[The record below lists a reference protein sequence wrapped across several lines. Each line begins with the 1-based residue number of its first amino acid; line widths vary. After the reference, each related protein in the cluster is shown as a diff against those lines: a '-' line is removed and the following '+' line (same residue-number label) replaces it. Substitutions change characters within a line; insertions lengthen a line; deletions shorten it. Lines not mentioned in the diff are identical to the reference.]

1 MYHLWVEAE
10 IKEKGNVAINLKSL
24 EQSSRIFGVHS
35 DDEVLTPYQKAV
47 NNASLE
53 LAKNDCAFLQNRG
66 ELFALARKKVDEDG
80 YAYSKKTSWSSK
92 FGKAATHAPKPK
104 RKYLQSSMREENIK
118 NVSSAIQSHQE
129 TIALLQKQKQKY
141 SNAEKFLE
149 AAEINKSILEITNQ
163 KQLKVKELA
172 ELSKAEARSNMVR
185 KKKKVAKKNTNTSS
199 VGLGTWLKRESS
211 SYESG
216 GDTDILDKSENETKS
231 EAKKKPSGSEG
242 CESSP
247 LLGDSELLQQG
258 KASAEIQDHRE
269 LKVQGQESSKN
280 YFL

>member
-1 MYHLWVEAE
+1 
-10 IKEKGNVAINLKSL
+10 
-24 EQSSRIFGVHS
+24 
-35 DDEVLTPYQKAV
+35 
-47 NNASLE
+47 
-53 LAKNDCAFLQNRG
+53 
-66 ELFALARKKVDEDG
+66 
-80 YAYSKKTSWSSK
+80 
-92 FGKAATHAPKPK
+92 
-104 RKYLQSSMREENIK
+104 MREENIK

-172 ELSKAEARSNMVR
+172 ELSKAETRSNMVR
-185 KKKKVAKKNTNTSS
+185 KKKKVAKNTNTSS
-199 VGLGTWLKRESS
+199 VGLGMWLKRESS

-216 GDTDILDKSENETKS
+216 GDTDILDESENETKS
-231 EAKKKPSGSEG
+231 EAQKKPSGSEG
-242 CESSP
+242 CQSSP

-258 KASAEIQDHRE
+258 KASAKV
-269 LKVQGQESSKN
+269 KVQGQESSKN

>member
-1 MYHLWVEAE
+1 
-10 IKEKGNVAINLKSL
+10 
-24 EQSSRIFGVHS
+24 
-35 DDEVLTPYQKAV
+35 
-47 NNASLE
+47 
-53 LAKNDCAFLQNRG
+53 
-66 ELFALARKKVDEDG
+66 
-80 YAYSKKTSWSSK
+80 
-92 FGKAATHAPKPK
+92 
-104 RKYLQSSMREENIK
+104 MREENIK

-172 ELSKAEARSNMVR
+172 ELSKAEARANMVR

-231 EAKKKPSGSEG
+231 EAKKKLSGSEG

-247 LLGDSELLQQG
+247 LLGDSELLQEG

-269 LKVQGQESSKN
+269 VKVQGQESSKN

>member
-1 MYHLWVEAE
+1 M
-10 IKEKGNVAINLKSL
+10 
-24 EQSSRIFGVHS
+24 HS
-35 DDEVLTPYQKAV
+35 DDDVLTPYQKTV

-53 LAKNDCAFLQNRG
+53 LAKNDCALLQNRG

-80 YAYSKKTSWSSK
+80 YAYSKKTSRSSK

-216 GDTDILDKSENETKS
+216 GDTDILDES

-258 KASAEIQDHRE
+258 KASAEIQDQSE
-269 LKVQGQESSKN
+269 VKVQGQESSKN
-280 YFL
+280 SFL